1 MQRIRS
7 LTICIL
13 FTVLFAALLSA
24 CAGGRDNA
32 EGSAA
37 PTQSQSQS
45 QSPPAAASGAE
56 ADPQEA
62 KPKTVVDDAGHQ
74 VVVPAHPQRIVA
86 PYLEDPLAVLG
97 LKPVAQVLYGN
108 VEQNYLKD
116 ELAGAE
122 IIDTT
127 GGGLPLEKLVEL
139 SPDLIVLGKGM
150 AGDGAYEQYAKI
162 APTFVVDNLTKSWR
176 ETLLTM
182 AGLLGREQAAADRL
196 EAYDRQV
203 EQAKGQLREAVGDG
217 TAAVIV
223 LSEKE
228 FYTMGHIQGGRM
240 LFDELGVKPH
250 SLTPDKDEWNT
261 LSMEK
266 LPELDADYLF
276 VIKTERYQASA
287 LESNSLWKGL
297 PAVKQGHVLEVE
309 SGIWQYS
316 GLICNERV
324 LADIVGAIV
333 G

>member
-7 LTICIL
+7 LTSFLL
-13 FTVLFAALLSA
+13 FAVLFVALMSA
-24 CAGGRDNA
+24 CAGGSDNA
-32 EGSAA
+32 RGSAA

-45 QSPPAAASGAE
+45 STASGASS
-56 ADPQEA
+56 DPQEA
-62 KPKTVVDDAGHQ
+62 GPKTVVDDAGHQ
-74 VVVPAHPQRIVA
+74 VVVPANPQRIVA

-97 LKPVAQVLYGN
+97 VKPVAQVLYGN

-139 SPDLIVLGKGM
+139 APDLIILGAGM

-162 APTFVVDNLTKSWR
+162 APTYVVDNLTKSWR
-176 ETLLTM
+176 ETLLSM
-182 AGLLGREQAAADRL
+182 AELLGRQQAAADRL
-196 EAYDRQV
+196 QSYDRQV
-203 EQAKGQLREAVGDG
+203 EQANEQLREAVGDG

-223 LSEKE
+223 LSDKE
-228 FYTMGHIQGGRM
+228 FYTMGHVQGGRM
-240 LFDELGVKPH
+240 LFDELGVQPH
-250 SLTPDKDEWNT
+250 RLTPDKDEWNT

-297 PAVKQGHVLEVE
+297 PAVQQGRVFEVE

-316 GLICNERV
+316 GLICNERT